1 MEQWLTLYTKAKA
14 EYQVVATLQAR
25 GFEVYLPEIEALGPR
40 QSHRTQPFFP
50 CYLFTR
56 LDFEVVGWSELQWTP
71 GLRRI
76 VNVDRR
82 PLPLPAGMIDL
93 LRRRLDGVEQ
103 AGGLARFKPG
113 ETVRITAGPF
123 SDMEAVFVGP
133 TTPAQ
138 RVQVLLTI
146 LGRASRV
153 HLSPQD
159 LEKSSSSTPAP
170 PYHGMRR
177 TRGGGRRIKQE
188 PATA

>member
-1 MEQWLTLYTKAKA
+1 MEQWFTLYTKAKA
-14 EYQVVATLQAR
+14 EYQVAATLQAR
-25 GFEVYLPEIEALGPR
+25 GFEVYLPEIEGPDPR
-40 QSHRTQPFFP
+40 SDHRTQPFFP

-76 VNVDRR
+76 VSIDRR
-82 PLPLPAGMIDL
+82 PLPLPAGIIDL
-93 LRRRLDGVEQ
+93 IRGRLGDIEQ
-103 AGGLARFKPG
+103 AGGLVRFKPG
-113 ETVRITAGPF
+113 ETVRITDGPF
-123 SDMEAVFVGP
+123 SDMEAVFIGP

-153 HLSPQD
+153 HLNPQE
-159 LEKSSSSTPAP
+159 LEKSSGSAPAP

-188 PATA
+188 PATV